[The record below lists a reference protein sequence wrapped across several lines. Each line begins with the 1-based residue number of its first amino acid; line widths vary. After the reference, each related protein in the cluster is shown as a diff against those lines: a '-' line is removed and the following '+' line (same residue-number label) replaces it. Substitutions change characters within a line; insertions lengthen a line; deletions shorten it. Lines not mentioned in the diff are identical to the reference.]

1 MFKQA
6 SIPLTKEIFNKL
18 KSRSE
23 ERGIKV
29 EELAI
34 EILEEELYYSD
45 EDDRIF
51 EQRTRDALERVENN
65 PNRKIMSQHEF
76 LKELETW

>member
-1 MFKQA
+1 MQA

-29 EELAI
+29 EELTI

>member
-1 MFKQA
+1 MQA

>member
-1 MFKQA
+1 MQA

-29 EELAI
+29 EELAN